1 MNTAT
6 PGRSRSR
13 YFLWAGWV
21 ALAAVVIGFFRTFL
35 LPSWQG
41 SFRGPTIAYVH
52 GSFVLAW
59 ILLYLTQAWWIQSRR
74 FPVIARWEHS
84 QASSLRA

>member
-1 MNTAT
+1 MELR
-6 PGRSRSR
+6 PLPRRDVSP
-13 YFLWAGWV
+13 GWV